1 MSLVRQGVQFDKKL
15 LDSDALK
22 IVKKLDKSGYEA
34 YLVGGCIR
42 DLLLGYAP
50 KDFDIATN
58 ATPEQIQKI
67 FKRSRIIGRRFKLV
81 HIMFSARKFIEVAT
95 FRSSRSRIIGRR
107 FKLVHIMFSA
117 RKFIEVATFRSS
129 KTPPTSTKGMVLRDN
144 FYGSIKDDV
153 FRRDFTINGLYFD
166 VKNSQV
172 IDYVEGLNDL
182 KKLQINMIGDP
193 YERFEED
200 PVRMIRAVR
209 FKTKLKASIN
219 SSLNKSIVKN
229 AHLIANVPP
238 ARLYEEVIKLFHNEN
253 SLEVFRELSNLGL
266 LKYLFSQTQEDDFV
280 SISLQNTS
288 ERIKIGSSVT
298 PAFLFAVF
306 LWSAQNK
313 RFNELK
319 KKKMSHVELMI
330 KASEDV
336 IKKQVQQVMMPRWL
350 SGRVKD
356 IWLMQYRLE
365 NFNPKKSKELLKNPR
380 FRMAYDFF
388 VLRSQS
394 IDHKLKTQAE
404 YWTNLQK

>member
-1 MSLVRQGVQFDKKL
+1 MNHTRQSVQFDKQL

-22 IVKKLDKSGYEA
+22 IVKKLNKTGYEA

-58 ATPEQIQKI
+58 ATPEQIQKL

-95 FRSSRSRIIGRR
+95 FRSGRSN
-107 FKLVHIMFSA
+107 
-117 RKFIEVATFRSS
+117 
-129 KTPPTSTKGMVLRDN
+129 PTSTKGMVLRDN
-144 FYGSIKDDV
+144 FYGSLEDDV

-166 VKNSQV
+166 VQNSDV
-172 IDYVEGLNDL
+172 IDYVGGLNDL
-182 KKLQINMIGDP
+182 KKLQINMIGNP
-193 YERFEED
+193 SERFEED

-209 FKTKLKASIN
+209 FKAKLKATIN
-219 SSLNKSIVKN
+219 LNLNKSILNN
-229 AHLIANVPP
+229 AHLIQNIPP
-238 ARLYEEVIKLFHNEN
+238 ARLYEEVIKLFHNEK
-253 SLEVFRELSNLGL
+253 SLDVFRELSNLGI
-266 LKYLFSQTQEDDFV
+266 LKYLFSQTQEDSFV
-280 SISLQNTS
+280 SASLNNTS
-288 ERIKIGSSVT
+288 ERIKTGSSVT

-313 RFNELK
+313 RLNELK
-319 KKKMSHVELMI
+319 KKKMSRIDLMI

-365 NFNPKKSKELLKNPR
+365 NSNPKKSKELLNNPR

-388 VLRSQS
+388 VLRSES
-394 IDHKLKTQAE
+394 IDQQLKSKAE
-404 YWTNLQK
+404 YWTNIQK

>member
-1 MSLVRQGVQFDKKL
+1 MSLIRQSVQFDKKL

-95 FRSSRSRIIGRR
+95 FRSS
-107 FKLVHIMFSA
+107 
-117 RKFIEVATFRSS
+117 
-129 KTPPTSTKGMVLRDN
+129 KTNPTSTKGMVLRDN
-144 FYGSIKDDV
+144 FYGSLKDDV

-172 IDYVEGLNDL
+172 LDYVQGLEDL
-182 KKLQINMIGDP
+182 KKLQINMIGHP
-193 YERFEED
+193 SERFEED

-209 FKTKLKASIN
+209 FKAKLNAAIN
-219 SSLNKSIVKN
+219 SNLNKSIKEN

-253 SLEVFRELSNLGL
+253 SLDVFHQLSNLGI
-266 LKYLFSQTQEDDFV
+266 LKYLFSQTREDSFV
-280 SISLQNTS
+280 TMSLQNTA
-288 ERIKIGSSVT
+288 ERIKIGNSVT

-319 KKKMSHVELMI
+319 KKKMSHVELMT

-336 IKKQVQQVMMPRWL
+336 IKRQVQQVMMPRWL

-356 IWLMQYRLE
+356 IWLMQSRLE
-365 NFNPKKSKELLKNPR
+365 NLNPKKSKELLKNPR

-394 IDHKLKTQAE
+394 VDQQLKTQAE

>member
-1 MSLVRQGVQFDKKL
+1 MSPIRQSVQFDKKL
-15 LDSDALK
+15 FDLDALK
-22 IVKKLDKSGYEA
+22 IVKKLNKTGYEA

-42 DLLLGYAP
+42 DLLLGYEP

-58 ATPEQIQKI
+58 ATPEQIQKL

-95 FRSSRSRIIGRR
+95 FRSGQSN
-107 FKLVHIMFSA
+107 
-117 RKFIEVATFRSS
+117 
-129 KTPPTSTKGMVLRDN
+129 PTSTKGMVLRDN
-144 FYGSIKDDV
+144 FYGSLEDDV

-166 VKNSQV
+166 VQNSEV
-172 IDYVEGLNDL
+172 IDYVGGLDDL
-182 KKLQINMIGDP
+182 KKLQINMIGNP
-193 YERFEED
+193 SARFEED

-209 FKTKLKASIN
+209 FKAKLKATIDHN
-219 SSLNKSIVKN
+219 LNKSILNNV
-229 AHLIANVPP
+229 HLIQNIPP

-253 SLEVFRELSNLGL
+253 SLDVFRELSNLGI
-266 LKYLFSQTQEDDFV
+266 LKYLFSQTQEDSF
-280 SISLQNTS
+280 ISASLNNTS
-288 ERIKIGSSVT
+288 ERIKTGSSVT

-313 RFNELK
+313 RLNELK
-319 KKKMSHVELMI
+319 KKKMSRIDLMI

-365 NFNPKKSKELLKNPR
+365 NSNPKKSKELLNNPR

-388 VLRSQS
+388 VLRSES
-394 IDHKLKTQAE
+394 IDQQLKSKAE
-404 YWTNLQK
+404 YWTNIQK

>member
-1 MSLVRQGVQFDKKL
+1 MSLIRPSVQFDRQL

-22 IVKKLDKSGYEA
+22 IIKKLNKTGYEA

-58 ATPEQIQKI
+58 ATPEQIQKL

-95 FRSSRSRIIGRR
+95 FRSGRSN
-107 FKLVHIMFSA
+107 
-117 RKFIEVATFRSS
+117 
-129 KTPPTSTKGMVLRDN
+129 PTSTKGMVLRDN
-144 FYGSIKDDV
+144 FYGSLEDDV

-166 VKNSQV
+166 VQNSDV
-172 IDYVEGLNDL
+172 IDYVGGLDDL
-182 KKLQINMIGDP
+182 KKLQINMIGNP
-193 YERFEED
+193 SERFEED

-209 FKTKLKASIN
+209 FKAKLKATIDLN
-219 SSLNKSIVKN
+219 LNKSILNN
-229 AHLIANVPP
+229 AHLIQNIPP

-253 SLEVFRELSNLGL
+253 SLDVFRELSNLGI
-266 LKYLFSQTQEDDFV
+266 LKYLFSQTQEDSF
-280 SISLQNTS
+280 ISASLNNTS
-288 ERIKIGSSVT
+288 ERIKTGSSVT

-313 RFNELK
+313 RLNELK
-319 KKKMSHVELMI
+319 KKKMSRFDLMI

-365 NFNPKKSKELLKNPR
+365 NSNPKKSKELLNNPR

-388 VLRSQS
+388 ILRSES
-394 IDHKLKTQAE
+394 IDQQLKSKAE
-404 YWTNLQK
+404 YWTNIQK